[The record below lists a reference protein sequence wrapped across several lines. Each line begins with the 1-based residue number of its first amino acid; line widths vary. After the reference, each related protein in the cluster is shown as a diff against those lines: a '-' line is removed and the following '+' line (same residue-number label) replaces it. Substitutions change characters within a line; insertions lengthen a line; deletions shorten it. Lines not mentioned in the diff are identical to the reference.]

1 MPRPRL
7 SSSLHDQALDVAL
20 EVAVNLVE
28 KFNNQKKE
36 KSLPPEITGRVTPWI
51 DQHRQLCLEQQSE
64 IAERERNFVEK
75 LDITEHNITN
85 SETRCYVCKPRY
97 VNGEE
102 KPPKTWIYIEGN
114 GFGVYPFDENFRK
127 PAWVAL
133 ADQTNSNVIVICTPD
148 AELNL
153 VLEEQAKQLADALL
167 ILSQSQQYFSVA
179 ENILVAGYSS
189 GATLLLLALNQ
200 LCSRV
205 QVGVQPTFKPHFI
218 GMVPFVQPM
227 FEIEERHRLYPKS
240 DTLINPREKPISN
253 NLEGLG
259 GNASYA
265 FYFSM
270 MCRLTPQ
277 SQGARDGQRFALDN
291 SHFLNL
297 IHQKMNPVIHN
308 LTQDPLSPAVIAAA
322 NNPLI
327 KRYDYQESHN
337 SLWCKQELIKQIT
350 NHLSQDLHGIEISES
365 ILLTK
370 DSRIL
375 PRKRSFSFDASPT
388 DSRQTPEKPQKR
400 RRSESLGEEPSKFRS
415 KAEKIGGKGVT
426 LFSQCD
432 NSQPP
437 QNSSKLPGLNK

>member
-7 SSSLHDQALDVAL
+7 SSSPHTATYPQQASSSVALDDAL

-36 KSLPPEITGRVTPWI
+36 KSLPPETTGRVTPWI

-75 LDITEHNITN
+75 LDITEHNISN

-148 AELNL
+148 VELNL
-153 VLEEQAKQLADALL
+153 VLEEQANQLADALL

-205 QVGVQPTFKPHFI
+205 QVGVQATFKPHFI
-218 GMVPFVQPM
+218 GMVPFVQPV
-227 FEIEERHRLYPKS
+227 ITKEERKRLYPKS
-240 DTLINPREKPISN
+240 VTPI
-253 NLEGLG
+253 
-259 GNASYA
+259 
-265 FYFSM
+265 
-270 MCRLTPQ
+270 
-277 SQGARDGQRFALDN
+277 
-291 SHFLNL
+291 
-297 IHQKMNPVIHN
+297 
-308 LTQDPLSPAVIAAA
+308 
-322 NNPLI
+322 
-327 KRYDYQESHN
+327 N
-337 SLWCKQELIKQIT
+337 SL
-350 NHLSQDLHGIEISES
+350 
-365 ILLTK
+365 
-370 DSRIL
+370 
-375 PRKRSFSFDASPT
+375 
-388 DSRQTPEKPQKR
+388 
-400 RRSESLGEEPSKFRS
+400 
-415 KAEKIGGKGVT
+415 
-426 LFSQCD
+426 
-432 NSQPP
+432 
-437 QNSSKLPGLNK
+437 

>member
-36 KSLPPEITGRVTPWI
+36 KSLPPETTGRVTPWI

-102 KPPKTWIYIEGN
+102 KPHKTWIYIEGN

-277 SQGARDGQRFALDN
+277 SQGARDGQRFALNN

-327 KRYDYQESHN
+327 ERNDYQESHN
-337 SLWCKQELIKQIT
+337 SFWCNQKLIKQIT

-365 ILLTK
+365 IPLTK
-370 DSRIL
+370 ASRIL
-375 PRKRSFSFDASPT
+375 PRKRSLSFDACPA
-388 DSRQTPEKPQKR
+388 DSSQTPEKPQKR
-400 RRSESLGEEPSKFRS
+400 GRSESLGEEPSKFRS
-415 KAEKIGGKGVT
+415 KAGKIGRKGVT
-426 LFSQCD
+426 LFCQCD
-432 NSQPP
+432 NLQPP
-437 QNSSKLPGLNK
+437 QNSSKLPRFNK